1 MRKLKRYA
9 TKVDK
14 ASSRSGRAGE
24 RWMFRVKGR
33 VGGSSGGRQQEY
45 TVKRGRGESMCME
58 ECDIVQCG
66 RWDRVIALA
75 GVEEEDPERST
86 TTPAVPVSIWLEVV
100 CTG

>member
-1 MRKLKRYA
+1 MDVRSKGE
-9 TKVDK
+9 
-14 ASSRSGRAGE
+14 SGREFIRREATGIHCKE
-24 RWMFRVKGR
+24 REGR
-33 VGGSSGGRQQEY
+33 
-45 TVKRGRGESMCME
+45 ESMCME

-86 TTPAVPVSIWLEVV
+86 TTPAVPASIWLEVV